1 MSDQRD
7 LQPPAATP
15 PATQTQTAVVAAPAA
30 ATPSKAPLRDN
41 GIIPLLATGS
51 RAAAVARRRH
61 AGPRRHIGSASAVR
75 EGRFSRKCEGGNG
88 TRQDIR
94 SRFLAS
100 IQVSGLERAQNWVTP
115 KRRIV
120 SPDSPQL
127 SERLMNVFRI
137 RSLLLVV
144 LAFLGVGTAVTAQ
157 PMPVAGSSRAKANA
171 GTVGIISGGVDG
183 TYVRIAADLA
193 AVLDDG
199 QTLRV
204 LPVIGKGS
212 LQSVADILYLR
223 GIDVGIVQSDVLAYV
238 RQQHLYPGVEQSL
251 QYVAKLYDEEVH
263 VLARKDI
270 ARVEDLA
277 GQPVNVDV
285 AGSGTAMTAP
295 LIFDALGVAVQIK
308 NFDQSSALERLK
320 QGELAAI
327 VYVSGQPARLFA
339 DVTQESGLHF
349 LALPLTNAL
358 AATYL
363 PAGLTHQSYPAL
375 VADGAPVSTVA
386 VGSVMVVFAWQQSNE
401 RYAKLSRFV
410 DAFFTKFLELLKPPR
425 HPKWKDVNLAA
436 KVPGWTRFGP
446 AQDALAQQATKR
458 ERAATGVSPRP
469 KPANLQ

>member
-1 MSDQRD
+1 
-7 LQPPAATP
+7 
-15 PATQTQTAVVAAPAA
+15 
-30 ATPSKAPLRDN
+30 
-41 GIIPLLATGS
+41 
-51 RAAAVARRRH
+51 
-61 AGPRRHIGSASAVR
+61 
-75 EGRFSRKCEGGNG
+75 
-88 TRQDIR
+88 
-94 SRFLAS
+94 
-100 IQVSGLERAQNWVTP
+100 
-115 KRRIV
+115 
-120 SPDSPQL
+120 
-127 SERLMNVFRI
+127 MNVFRI

-285 AGSGTAMTAP
+285 VGSGTAMTAP

-349 LALPLTNAL
+349 LALPLTNGL

-363 PAGLTHQSYPAL
+363 PAGLDSPILPGAGSGWRAREHRRRGL
-375 VADGAPVSTVA
+375 GDGGVRV
-386 VGSVMVVFAWQQSNE
+386 
-401 RYAKLSRFV
+401 
-410 DAFFTKFLELLKPPR
+410 
-425 HPKWKDVNLAA
+425 AA
-436 KVPGWTRFGP
+436 KQRALRQAQPVHRRGLYQVSRATEATATPKMERRQFGGQGAGLDAVRSRSGCLGEAGHVAQRHRYPQRDRQP
-446 AQDALAQQATKR
+446 AQIVRRVCRGARRVHALNDAQMAVMFWHFLDWQDRMGLQASPCGK
-458 ERAATGVSPRP
+458 PRP
-469 KPANLQ
+469 GRCPRFSIAGLAGD

>member
-1 MSDQRD
+1 
-7 LQPPAATP
+7 
-15 PATQTQTAVVAAPAA
+15 
-30 ATPSKAPLRDN
+30 
-41 GIIPLLATGS
+41 
-51 RAAAVARRRH
+51 
-61 AGPRRHIGSASAVR
+61 
-75 EGRFSRKCEGGNG
+75 
-88 TRQDIR
+88 
-94 SRFLAS
+94 
-100 IQVSGLERAQNWVTP
+100 
-115 KRRIV
+115 
-120 SPDSPQL
+120 
-127 SERLMNVFRI
+127 MNVAPMRP
-137 RSLLLVV
+137 LLLVV
-144 LAFLGVGTAVTAQ
+144 LAFLGAGPAVMAQ
-157 PMPVAGSSRAKANA
+157 PIPFAGSSPAKANA

-212 LQSVADILYLR
+212 LQNVADILYLR

-263 VLARKDI
+263 VLARKEI

-285 AGSGTAMTAP
+285 AGSGTAMTAS
-295 LIFDALGVAVQIK
+295 LIFDALGVAVQAR

-339 DVTQESGLHF
+339 NVTPDSGLHF

-363 PAGLTHQSYPAL
+363 PADLAHESYP
-375 VADGAPVSTVA
+375 APVSTVA
-386 VGSVMVVFAWQQSNE
+386 VGSVMAVFAWQQGNE
-401 RYAKLSRFV
+401 RYAKVSRFI
-410 DAFFTKFLELLKPPR
+410 DAFFTKFPELLKPPR

-436 KVPGWTRFGP
+436 KVPGWTRFVP
-446 AQDALAQQATKR
+446 AQDALARQVTSVNAT
-458 ERAATGVSPRP
+458 AASSATGSLRRQFDEYVAARGGSARLNDAQMAVMFRQFLDWQDRGRP
-469 KPANLQ
+469 PG

>member
-1 MSDQRD
+1 
-7 LQPPAATP
+7 
-15 PATQTQTAVVAAPAA
+15 
-30 ATPSKAPLRDN
+30 
-41 GIIPLLATGS
+41 
-51 RAAAVARRRH
+51 
-61 AGPRRHIGSASAVR
+61 
-75 EGRFSRKCEGGNG
+75 
-88 TRQDIR
+88 
-94 SRFLAS
+94 
-100 IQVSGLERAQNWVTP
+100 
-115 KRRIV
+115 
-120 SPDSPQL
+120 
-127 SERLMNVFRI
+127 MNVFPI

-144 LAFLGVGTAVTAQ
+144 LAFLGVGPAVMAQ
-157 PMPVAGSSRAKANA
+157 PMPFAGSSPAKANA

-212 LQSVADILYLR
+212 LQNVADILYLR

-263 VLARKDI
+263 VLARKEI

-285 AGSGTAMTAP
+285 AGSGTAMTAS
-295 LIFDALGVAVQIK
+295 LIFDALGVAVQTK

-339 DVTQESGLHF
+339 NVTPESGLHF

-363 PAGLTHQSYPAL
+363 PADLTHQSYPAL
-375 VADGAPVSTVA
+375 VEDGAPVSTVA
-386 VGSVMVVFAWQQSNE
+386 VGSVMAVFAWQQSNE
-401 RYAKLSRFV
+401 RYAKVSRFI
-410 DAFFTKFLELLKPPR
+410 DAFFTRFPELLKPPR

-446 AQDALAQQATKR
+446 AQDALARQVTSVNTTGAPNGTGNLRRQFDEYVAARGGVTRDERRADGRDVPAIPRLAGPRQA
-458 ERAATGVSPRP
+458 AAMTRGSKVR
-469 KPANLQ
+469 Q

>member
-1 MSDQRD
+1 M
-7 LQPPAATP
+7 
-15 PATQTQTAVVAAPAA
+15 
-30 ATPSKAPLRDN
+30 
-41 GIIPLLATGS
+41 
-51 RAAAVARRRH
+51 
-61 AGPRRHIGSASAVR
+61 
-75 EGRFSRKCEGGNG
+75 
-88 TRQDIR
+88 
-94 SRFLAS
+94 
-100 IQVSGLERAQNWVTP
+100 
-115 KRRIV
+115 
-120 SPDSPQL
+120 
-127 SERLMNVFRI
+127 
-137 RSLLLVV
+137 
-144 LAFLGVGTAVTAQ
+144 AQ
-157 PMPVAGSSRAKANA
+157 PMPFAGSSPAKANA

-212 LQSVADILYLR
+212 LQNVADILYLR

-251 QYVAKLYDEEVH
+251 QYIAKLYDEEVH

-285 AGSGTAMTAP
+285 AGSGTAMTAS
-295 LIFDALGVAVQIK
+295 LIFDALGVAVQTR

-339 DVTQESGLHF
+339 NVTQESGLHF

-363 PAGLTHQSYPAL
+363 PADLTHESYPAL
-375 VADGAPVSTVA
+375 VDGWRAGEHRRRGLGDGGV
-386 VGSVMVVFAWQQSNE
+386 
-401 RYAKLSRFV
+401 R
-410 DAFFTKFLELLKPPR
+410 
-425 HPKWKDVNLAA
+425 LAA
-436 KVPGWTRFGP
+436 KQRALRQGQPVHRRVLHQVSRASEATAASEMEGRQSGGQG
-446 AQDALAQQATKR
+446 AGLDALRPRSGCLGAAGHLGQRDRVPPTRPATCAGSSTSMSR
-458 ERAATGVSPRP
+458 RAEGPRD
-469 KPANLQ
+469 